1 MTTTRSQ
8 TMSTDMP
15 DLNRFEVVWNNTNNR
30 YVLKYQ
36 TLLQHSGEVYDVT
49 ADLESAEPVDALRE
63 AAAYLKGIRDNLRR
77 CGSRPKLKEAK

>member
-1 MTTTRSQ
+1 
-8 TMSTDMP
+8 MSTDIP

-63 AAAYLKGIRDNLRR
+63 AAKHLQGIRDNLRR
-77 CGSRPKLKEAK
+77 WESKPTRKGANQ